1 MKEPIFE
8 ACRAIE
14 QHCGPEALKLLKLKV
29 PTYTSFF

>member
-1 MKEPIFE
+1 ME

-14 QHCGPEALKLLKLKV
+14 QNCGPEAYKLLKLKV